1 VARVF
6 VGIGS
11 NIDRER
17 NIRNAIT
24 ALRLRFNVLQLSRIY
39 ESAPIGFDG
48 GNFYNGV
55 CSFET
60 GESPEAVTAALH
72 EIERR
77 LGRQRGPSRF
87 APRAIDLDLLL
98 YENLVRSDPALRLP
112 RPEIGEY
119 ACVLRPLAE
128 LAPERRHPLTGE
140 TFAQL
145 WARFDQNTQPLMP
158 VEFSPAP
165 DG

>member
-1 VARVF
+1 MARVF

-17 NIRNAIT
+17 NIRSAIT
-24 ALRLRFNVLQLSRIY
+24 ALRSRFNTLRLSRIY
-39 ESAPIGFDG
+39 ESAPIGSDG

-60 GESPEAVTAALH
+60 GETPEAVTAALH
-72 EIERR
+72 EIERQH
-77 LGRQRGPSRF
+77 GRKRGPSRF
-87 APRAIDLDLLL
+87 AARAIDLDLLL
-98 YENLVRSDPALRLP
+98 YEDLVCSDPPLQLP

-128 LAPERRHPLTGE
+128 LAPDRRHPLTGE

-145 WARFDQNTQPLMP
+145 WTRFDQDTQPLTP
-158 VEFSPAP
+158 VEFGPAL
-165 DG
+165 DD